1 MMWINVLILILSFI
15 YVGGSASLEVEKSHA
30 SILVSLEEGLEG
42 NANILAWNDA
52 NFKDIS
58 VWILCKD
65 SEHTKLATL
74 LPNVEPFEHESKDW
88 DVIFKEFMVENESK
102 STSFGL
108 IGEGSIPNKDLQG
121 MSIDNALKSSNSP
134 TVFLSRSHIYQMDG
148 VWSTDLF
155 LSQIWVN
162 SKMLE
167 MIPKIE
173 YNNESLLDVIS
184 LIIKLDGIQIV
195 DGTQYIGSITSIVKP
210 VTENEYRISS
220 ADYSLDKI
228 DDIVYIVNATWP
240 PSYILDTVADEN
252 GLVITNNVN
261 CGYLDMAVNFLTS
274 VQKNSDSRVL
284 FVAMD
289 QVSFDFL
296 DELTPG
302 CVTMY
307 PSGYEKKSIEAGY
320 FGKEIFSSQV
330 TVRPVILHSI
340 LEAGYSAL
348 WSDSDMFW
356 LGNSLELIP
365 ESADAM
371 FMIDGDKY
379 PSLCSCFVYIRNN
392 DLNIKMMNL
401 WHENIINSG
410 ENAMDQPAL
419 QEPVKI
425 VTELGLSVE
434 YFDKEVFP
442 NGKSFFNN
450 PYEEGYL
457 RKYHPKTKIVHDN
470 YIIGHSKKKNRFIE
484 YGYWNVDGIYFPEC

>member
-74 LPNVEPFEHESKDW
+74 LPNVKPFEHESKDW

-240 PSYILDTVADEN
+240 PPYILDTVADEN

-274 VQKNSDSRVL
+274 VQKFSDSRVL

-302 CVTMY
+302 CIAMF
-307 PSGYEKKSIEAGY
+307 PSGYEKQSIEAGD
-320 FGKEIFSSQV
+320 FGKDIFSSQV
-330 TVRPVILHSI
+330 TVRPVILHSV

-371 FMIDGDKY
+371 FMRGATNIY
-379 PSLCSCFVYIRNN
+379 APICSCFIYIRNN
-392 DLNIKMMNL
+392 ELNIKMMKL
-401 WHENIINSG
+401 WHENLIDSG
-410 ENAMDQPAL
+410 KNAMDQPAL

-434 YFDKEVFP
+434 YFDSEVFP
-442 NGKSFFNN
+442 NGDGFFDH

-457 RKYHPKTKIVHDN
+457 SKYHPKTKIVHDN
-470 YIIGHSKKKNRFIE
+470 YIIGHSKKKNRIIE
-484 YGYWNVDGIYFPEC
+484 YT